1 MFMGFNTI
9 RQYKEEILVLVRL
22 IIDDQIKLNNLNE
35 RFHSNLNDEEFENF
49 VNVLIDESIDNFRT
63 IQYDNYQKLTNGIL

>member
-1 MFMGFNTI
+1 MGFNTI

>member
-1 MFMGFNTI
+1 MGFNTI

-22 IIDDQIKLNNLNE
+22 IIDDEIKLKNLNE